1 MIRKGERQRFG
12 REKDNDSEGRKTTV
26 RKERMSVLQNIS
38 VPT

>member
-12 REKDNDSEGRKTTV
+12 REKDNDSEGR
-26 RKERMSVLQNIS
+26 MSILQNIS